1 MELAER
7 LTEFRFKQARPGVK
21 TSHVYLAPYGTNF
34 KGNSKELLLNKYFS
48 KPLKQ
53 EVVDIIVNKT
63 HTYVSFA
70 ETEKGRM
77 AASACVEN
85 LMKCLKPDLL
95 PRKLK
100 CRFSVKFSKSPGFS
114 IRPVKCVALS
124 SNKNN
129 DDLLGILG
137 LKLYND
143 VISIE
148 EEERLLSAIDE
159 QPWSSKL
166 KRRVQHYGYTFN
178 YVTRSVD
185 NKKKPPKL
193 PEFLLSLYEKL
204 FHGEDKFVCN
214 VDGAPMLPDQCTIN
228 EYMPGQ
234 GISSH
239 IDTHSAFHD
248 RIMSLSLGS
257 ACVMNFLCEE
267 RSKDKIHLLLPRR
280 SLLVL
285 SKEARY
291 IYAHGISPRKTDVY
305 PDDTLVDRGRRVSIT
320 LRNVNFSASTDGCNC
335 KYDEKYCDT
344 KGAKVANGEIRMK
357 NDEENANP

>member
-1 MELAER
+1 MEFAGR
-7 LTEFRFKQARPGVK
+7 STEFRFKQARPGVQ
-21 TSHVYLAPYGTNF
+21 TSHVYLAPYGTDF
-34 KGNSKELLLNKYFS
+34 KGNTKELLLNKYFS
-48 KPLKQ
+48 KSLKQ
-53 EVVDIIVNKT
+53 EVVDIIVHKT
-63 HTYVSFA
+63 HTYVSFT
-70 ETEKGRM
+70 ETDKGR
-77 AASACVEN
+77 AAALACIEN
-85 LMKCLKPDLL
+85 LMKYLKPDLL

-114 IRPVKCVALS
+114 IRPVKCVSLS
-124 SNKNN
+124 SNRNN
-129 DDLLGILG
+129 QDLLGIPG
-137 LKLYND
+137 LRLYND
-143 VISIE
+143 AISIE
-148 EEERLLSAIDE
+148 EEEYLLSAIDE

-178 YVTRSVD
+178 YITRSVD
-185 NKKKPPKL
+185 AKKNPPKL
-193 PEFLLSLYEKL
+193 PEFLLSLYERL
-204 FHGEDKFVCN
+204 FSGGIEYVSGI
-214 VDGAPMLPDQCTIN
+214 DGSLKLPDQCTIN

-280 SLLVL
+280 SLLIL

-320 LRNVNFSASTDGCNC
+320 LRNVNFDANTDGCKC

-357 NDEENANP
+357 DDEENTNS

>member
-1 MELAER
+1 MIKKGRTFPLYPLSAWTSGTPRRVQRRSYAAIGLMELAER

-70 ETEKGRM
+70 ETERGRM

-137 LKLYND
+137 LKLYNN

-185 NKKKPPKL
+185 NKKKPQNYQS
-193 PEFLLSLYEKL
+193 FCY
-204 FHGEDKFVCN
+204 H
-214 VDGAPMLPDQCTIN
+214 
-228 EYMPGQ
+228 Y
-234 GISSH
+234 
-239 IDTHSAFHD
+239 
-248 RIMSLSLGS
+248 
-257 ACVMNFLCEE
+257 
-267 RSKDKIHLLLPRR
+267 
-280 SLLVL
+280 
-285 SKEARY
+285 
-291 IYAHGISPRKTDVY
+291 
-305 PDDTLVDRGRRVSIT
+305 
-320 LRNVNFSASTDGCNC
+320 
-335 KYDEKYCDT
+335 
-344 KGAKVANGEIRMK
+344 MK
-357 NDEENANP
+357 NFFTGRINLYAV